1 MQSRLDYSSLTWLT
15 DSVDQRVTAMTFL
28 FDIENEQNQHLE
40 GAPRRIHIFQAD
52 APL

>member
-1 MQSRLDYSSLTWLT
+1 MTDWLGWPT
-15 DSVDQRVTAMTFL
+15 RNGAAMTFL

-40 GAPRRIHIFQAD
+40 GAPRLIHIFQAD